1 MSPSSI
7 MEDVDLSD
15 EPSPSKHRK
24 VVCPAT
30 HSNVA
35 ALSGIQSV
43 TPRSIAYVAMQVR
56 NIVFIVV
63 YATDLCGTGGIVVF
77 CHIQRQQLALGRWRI

>member
-15 EPSPSKHRK
+15 EPSPSKHCK
-24 VVCPAT
+24 VIHPAT
-30 HSNVA
+30 CSNVA
-35 ALSGIQSV
+35 ALSGLQSV
-43 TPRSIAYVAMQVR
+43 TPHSIAYVAVQVR

-63 YATDLCGTGGIVVF
+63 YATDFCGTGGIVVF
-77 CHIQRQQLALGRWRI
+77 HHIQCQQLALG

>member
-1 MSPSSI
+1 

-15 EPSPSKHRK
+15 EPSHSECCK
-24 VVCPAT
+24 VVHPAT

-35 ALSGIQSV
+35 ALSGLQSV
-43 TPRSIAYVAMQVR
+43 TPHSIAYVAMQVC

-77 CHIQRQQLALGRWRI
+77 HCIQHQQLVLGQWRI